1 MKALDQLRQEHQTL
15 RTALAVLAAMCDRDS
30 RGQEVPLEHFEQ
42 ALELLEDYVDVGHHG
57 REEELLFPAL
67 AETDAARPGGPVG
80 PLTAEHKLA
89 RQYIKTMH
97 KLLRKVARRHR
108 GARKQF
114 AEHVALYA
122 NLMEKHIRTE
132 EEVLFPMVERLLGQT
147 RKDEISEAFDQ
158 AASLAQPERRR
169 LMDVFEKLR
178 NTYGEAAPVPPT
190 SL

>member
-15 RTALAVLAAMCDRDS
+15 RTALAVLAAMCDRDA

-42 ALELLEDYVDVGHHG
+42 ALDLLADYVDVGHHG

-67 AETDAARPGGPVG
+67 AQTDAARPGGPVG

-89 RQYIKTMH
+89 RQYIKTMR
-97 KLLRKVARRHR
+97 KLLRRVARRQR

-114 AEHVALYA
+114 AEHVTLYS

-132 EEVLFPMVERLLGQT
+132 EEVLFPMIERLLSEG
-147 RKDEISEAFDQ
+147 RKQDISAGFEAAAMDERDRQRFGEMLE
-158 AASLAQPERRR
+158 SLRR
-169 LMDVFEKLR
+169 
-178 NTYGEAAPVPPT
+178 TYGEVSAALPPAP
-190 SL
+190 L